1 MADYDDT
8 NTIILFAEDVEEGS
22 KRPNVKGKAN
32 WKGETIQVALW
43 KGESKNGKKYLRG
56 TLQEPQEAKAKTS
69 SVKEEAPF

>member
-22 KRPNVKGKAN
+22 KRPNVTGKAN

-43 KGESKNGKKYLRG
+43 KGESQSGKKYLKG
-56 TLQEPQEAKAKTS
+56 KLSEPKERKAST
-69 SVKEEAPF
+69 VKEEAPF